1 MSATLASPLLF
12 GVVVIGEAVV
22 GLALLFGVVV
32 IEEAVVGLDCVVD
45 FGLAP
50 PTLRS
55 RMEFLIAS
63 KISSLETSSP
73 SLSFMVIESCT
84 GAI

>member
-1 MSATLASPLLF
+1 MSATPASPLLF

-50 PTLRS
+50 PMLKS
-55 RMEFLIAS
+55 RIEFLKFKSDIVMRMNTHIFLS
-63 KISSLETSSP
+63 NVTLE
-73 SLSFMVIESCT
+73 LF
-84 GAI
+84 AK